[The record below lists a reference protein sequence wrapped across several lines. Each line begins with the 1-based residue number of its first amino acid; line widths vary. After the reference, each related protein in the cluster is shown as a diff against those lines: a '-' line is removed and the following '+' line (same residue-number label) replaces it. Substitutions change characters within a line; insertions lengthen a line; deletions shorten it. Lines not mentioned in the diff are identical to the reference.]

1 MNMQRLPIS
10 LPVLPSPAVESN
22 HAEVL
27 RGLVYTHNRANAN
40 TAELHRTSV
49 SVAALIDLLIEKG
62 LVAPDE
68 LNERR
73 KQLTE
78 ELKRDYVERGMAVA
92 MQDFDVSKYE
102 FKGGAEI
109 DCENRLHLCKAA
121 CCRLPFALSKHD
133 VQEGV
138 VKWDLGQPYL
148 NARDED
154 GYCVHLNKETSK
166 CTVYNQRPIPCRG
179 YDCRKDK
186 RVWIDFENRIVNP
199 SVADPN
205 WPDCLDSRSTSEVRE
220 QA

>member
-1 MNMQRLPIS
+1 MQRLPIS
-10 LPVLPSPAVESN
+10 LPVLISPAVDSSR
-22 HAEVL
+22 ADIL

-40 TAELHRTSV
+40 TAELHKTSV
-49 SVAALIDLLIEKG
+49 TLAALIDLLIESG
-62 LVAPDE
+62 LVGGAE
-68 LNERR
+68 LRERR
-73 KQLTE
+73 EQLAE
-78 ELKRDYVERGMAVA
+78 ELKRDYVSRGMAVA
-92 MQDFDVSKYE
+92 MQDFEVSKYE

-138 VKWDLGQPYL
+138 VKWDLGQPYM
-148 NARDED
+148 NARDEE
-154 GYCVHLNKETSK
+154 GYCTHLDQGTHQ

-179 YDCRKDK
+179 YDCRKDQ

-205 WPDCLDSRSTSEVRE
+205 WPQCLESEA
-220 QA
+220 QDG

>member
-1 MNMQRLPIS
+1 MQRLPIS

-22 HAEVL
+22 SAEVL

-40 TAELHRTSV
+40 TAELHKTSV
-49 SVAALIDLLIEKG
+49 TLTALIDLLVERG
-62 LVAPDE
+62 LVDGNE

-73 KQLTE
+73 EQLAE
-78 ELKRDYVERGMAVA
+78 KLKRDYVSRGMAVA

-148 NARDED
+148 NARDDD
-154 GYCVHLNKETSK
+154 GYCVHLGKDTCQ

-179 YDCRKDK
+179 YDCRKDE
-186 RVWIDFENRIVNP
+186 RVWIDFENRVVNP
-199 SVADPN
+199 SVNDPN
-205 WPDCLDSRSTSEVRE
+205 WPHCLETGSGVIEE
-220 QA
+220 ALHG

>member
-1 MNMQRLPIS
+1 MQRLPIS
-10 LPVLPSPAVESN
+10 LPVLASPAVESN
-22 HAEVL
+22 RAEIV

-40 TAELHRTSV
+40 TAELHKTSV
-49 SVAALIDLLIEKG
+49 TVAALIDLLVEHGIVSG
-62 LVAPDE
+62 DE

-73 KQLTE
+73 KELAE
-78 ELKRDYVERGMAVA
+78 ELKQDYVSRGMAVA
-92 MQDFDVSKYE
+92 MQDFEVSKYE

-138 VKWDLGQPYL
+138 VKWDLGQPYM

-154 GYCVHLNKETSK
+154 GYCAHLNKETSK
-166 CTVYNQRPIPCRG
+166 CTVYSQRPIPCRG

-186 RVWIDFENRIVNP
+186 RVWIDFENRVINP
-199 SVADPN
+199 LVDTPD
-205 WPDCLDSRSTSEVRE
+205 WPKCCGAQSQSPTPGQS
-220 QA
+220 